1 MRSIVKS
8 LIEWKVNHPGAIGP
22 WARKLILAGLRVT
35 GPFRLLPDF
44 AIIGAQKC
52 GTTSLYNYLSLHP
65 YILPSLQKEVSF
77 LGVNKSRSL
86 NWYRSH
92 FPMATTR
99 AMFRRSL
106 GRNPLVG
113 EASTETVFLPGA
125 PSHAARILPELKL
138 ILLVRDPISRAI
150 SHYYHDHRWGL
161 VSESIEEAF
170 EIAFNSIEEDR
181 ATWQKCASENS
192 REYNEP
198 KHSYLLRGLYADQ
211 IENWLKFYEHQH
223 LLVLHAEDFW
233 KDPGGSLRQSSS
245 FLGLPDWQPDSF
257 RQFNEGKYQAPPEGL
272 LSRLEDFFAP
282 HRERL
287 IQHTNGSQEPSTRDQ
302 ALQATVE

>member
-22 WARKLILAGLRVT
+22 WARKLILAGLRAT

-77 LGVNKSRSL
+77 LGVQKSHSL

-99 AMFRRSL
+99 TMFRRSL

-125 PSHAARILPELKL
+125 PAHAASILPELKL

-161 VSESIEEAF
+161 VSESIEDAF
-170 EIAFNSIEEDR
+170 QIAFDSIENDR
-181 ATWQKCASENS
+181 EVWQKCAAEKS
-192 REYNEP
+192 REYEEP

-211 IENWLKFYEHQH
+211 IENWLNFFEGEH

-233 KDPGGSLRQSSS
+233 KDPGESLRKTSA
-245 FLGLPDWQPDSF
+245 FLDLPDWQPDSF
-257 RQFNEGKYQAPPEGL
+257 RQFNEGKYAEPPEGL
-272 LSRLEDFFAP
+272 LVRLQEFFAP
-282 HRERL
+282 HRKRF
-287 IQHTNGSQEPSTRDQ
+287 IQLTEESQEPSTQ
-302 ALQATVE
+302 GKALQATAE